1 MKPLSFEHL
10 GLNERLCQHLATLG
24 FDTPTPIQEEAIP
37 LVLHGQ
43 DVIASA
49 QTGSGKT
56 ASFLLPLLHILNDIP
71 LKARMPRAIIMEPT
85 RELALQ
91 VFDQFTRF
99 SDGSLKAALLVG
111 GESMTQ
117 QERVLKT
124 NPDVLIATP
133 GRLLDLCER
142 EKLMLFGIR
151 YVVID
156 EADRMLDMGFLP
168 DVKRI
173 MEKIPLSRQTMLFSA
188 TFDDEIRK
196 MTHQFMLAPKIVNIS
211 RAGSTVA
218 SIEQYFAMS
227 DDKQKRNITRHII
240 AMHGMQG
247 DTKIPTI
254 IFCNRKT
261 QVTTLVSSLRRHKF
275 AADSLHGDL
284 QQSTRNQTVERFRAG
299 EIHILV
305 ASDIAARGLDVEDL
319 GLVINF
325 DVPVNAEDYVH
336 RIGRTGRAGK
346 SGFAFTLVEKRDQK
360 QWKAIETLTQQ
371 DIREFVVPEN
381 VINTPAP
388 TKRLPPKAKNA
399 KSETSILEVESA
411 ADTNIPSTV
420 AQPAARKRRPLRA
433 PRKATKEENTTPNS
447 LVANGEPIET
457 TSSDAPISV
466 VNSDTPVVDSVKNIH
481 PRQRHDRND
490 RTKQNEPKRF
500 NNESPPQQH
509 RRDHTESYGPN
520 MQAKGFGD
528 ETPTFFKQDSYRKFL
543 LSSDVPSNSSAEIDH
558 DHSIPSDEKDKT
570 QKQNEIAV

>member
-1 MKPLSFEHL
+1 MKPHSFEHL
-10 GLNERLCQHLATLG
+10 GLNERLCQHLVTLG
-24 FDTPTPIQEEAIP
+24 FSTPTPIQEEAIP
-37 LVLHGQ
+37 IVLQGQ

-91 VFDQFTRF
+91 VYDQFTRF
-99 SDGSLKAALLVG
+99 SDGTLKAALLVG

-188 TFDDEIRK
+188 TFNDEIRK

-218 SIEQYFAMS
+218 SIEQYFVMAG
-227 DDKQKRNITRHII
+227 DKQKRIITRHLI
-240 AMHGMQG
+240 ATHGMQG
-247 DTKIPTI
+247 ETKVPTI

-284 QQSTRNQTVERFRAG
+284 QQSTRNQTVERFRNG

-305 ASDIAARGLDVEDL
+305 ASDVAARGLDVEDL

-325 DVPVNAEDYVH
+325 DVPINAEDYVH

-371 DIREFVVPEN
+371 DIRECVVPED
-381 VINTPAP
+381 VLNTPIA
-388 TKRLPPKAKNA
+388 TKAVHKQ
-399 KSETSILEVESA
+399 KSTPVEAEISIETD
-411 ADTNIPSTV
+411 ADSV
-420 AQPAARKRRPLRA
+420 KPATKKRRPLRA
-433 PRKATKEENTTPNS
+433 PRKALKT
-447 LVANGEPIET
+447 IDD
-457 TSSDAPISV
+457 TSSDEAQIADNV
-466 VNSDTPVVDSVKNIH
+466 VATVAVAVEMH
-481 PRQRHDRND
+481 TVAEPRVHRNERQKRED
-490 RTKQNEPKRF
+490 NTSAVRPERKRF
-500 NNESPPQQH
+500 DRDSRQSANDSFSRHPQ
-509 RRDHTESYGPN
+509 S
-520 MQAKGFGD
+520 KGFGD
-528 ETPTFFKQDSYRKFL
+528 EMPAFFKQLMK
-543 LSSDVPSNSSAEIDH
+543 
-558 DHSIPSDEKDKT
+558 DE
-570 QKQNEIAV
+570 

>member
-10 GLNERLCQHLATLG
+10 GLNERLCQHLVTLG
-24 FDTPTPIQEEAIP
+24 FNAPTPIQEEAIP

-218 SIEQYFAMS
+218 SIEQFFAMA

-240 AMHGMQG
+240 AKHGMQG

-284 QQSTRNQTVERFRAG
+284 QQSTRNQTVECFRNG

-371 DIREFVVPEN
+371 DIREFVVPEDVLN
-381 VINTPAP
+381 LTSTAKKSPKKQKDVKLAENADVNAELSTETALPSAQTE
-388 TKRLPPKAKNA
+388 TKRK
-399 KSETSILEVESA
+399 
-411 ADTNIPSTV
+411 
-420 AQPAARKRRPLRA
+420 RPLRA
-433 PRKATKEENTTPNS
+433 PRKIAKEEVTTPVEVS
-447 LVANGEPIET
+447 LQET
-457 TSSDAPISV
+457 IVEVTS
-466 VNSDTPVVDSVKNIH
+466 DSIPAIDSSKNTH
-481 PRQRHDRND
+481 QRQRHDKKD
-490 RTKQNEPKRF
+490 HTHQQEPKHF
-500 NNESPPQQH
+500 NREPNTHKH
-509 RRDHTESYGPN
+509 RRDQNDSYAHN
-520 MQAKGFGD
+520 QQFKGFGD
-528 ETPTFFKQDSYRKFL
+528 EVPTFFKQDSYRKFL
-543 LSSDVPSNSSAEIDH
+543 TESDAPLELSAENNKNRSTATH
-558 DHSIPSDEKDKT
+558 QKVKNQTPDE
-570 QKQNEIAV
+570 IVP

>member
-1 MKPLSFEHL
+1 MKPHSFEHL

-24 FDTPTPIQEEAIP
+24 FSAPTPIQEEAIP

-91 VFDQFTRF
+91 VFDQFSRF

-142 EKLMLFGIR
+142 EKLILFGIR

-156 EADRMLDMGFLP
+156 ETDRMLDMGFLP

-218 SIEQYFAMS
+218 SIEQFYVMA
-227 DDKQKRNITRHII
+227 DDKQKRSITRHLIQER
-240 AMHGMQG
+240 GMQG
-247 DTKIPTI
+247 DTKVPTI

-284 QQSTRNQTVERFRAG
+284 QQSTRNQTVERFRSG

-305 ASDIAARGLDVEDL
+305 ASDVAARGLDVEDL

-371 DIREFVVPEN
+371 DIREFTVPEDVLN
-381 VINTPAP
+381 VSSATRKSPKNEKTRKPEISVNQTAELSADAP
-388 TKRLPPKAKNA
+388 STSTQSETKRK
-399 KSETSILEVESA
+399 
-411 ADTNIPSTV
+411 
-420 AQPAARKRRPLRA
+420 RPLRA
-433 PRKATKEENTTPNS
+433 PRKIAKDVAPTSVDTSEQIVAVEVPSNNS
-447 LVANGEPIET
+447 LAG
-457 TSSDAPISV
+457 
-466 VNSDTPVVDSVKNIH
+466 DSPKNTH
-481 PRQRHDRND
+481 QY
-490 RTKQNEPKRF
+490 PKRDNRNHKNPPDQKHF
-500 NNESPPQQH
+500 NRDENAPKHH
-509 RRDHTESYGPN
+509 REHNDSYNKNQPF
-520 MQAKGFGD
+520 KGFGD
-528 ETPTFFKQDSYRKFL
+528 DAPDFFKQDSYRKFL
-543 LSSDVPSNSSAEIDH
+543 TESDLSLELLAENTKNQIAATH
-558 DHSIPSDEKDKT
+558 
-570 QKQNEIAV
+570 QNDQTVTETI

>member
-10 GLNERLCQHLATLG
+10 GLNERLCQHLVTLG
-24 FDTPTPIQEEAIP
+24 FNAPTPIQEEAIP

-218 SIEQYFAMS
+218 SIEQYFAMA

-240 AMHGMQG
+240 ATHGMQG

-284 QQSTRNQTVERFRAG
+284 QQSTRNQTVERFRSG

-371 DIREFVVPEN
+371 DIREFAVPEDVLN
-381 VINTPAP
+381 VPSAV
-388 TKRLPPKAKNA
+388 KRSTQKDKNA
-399 KSETSILEVESA
+399 KPAVNVDASAELSTETAL
-411 ADTNIPSTV
+411 PST
-420 AQPAARKRRPLRA
+420 QPETKRKRPLRA
-433 PRKATKEENTTPNS
+433 PRKIAKDGATTPVSSSVQETVVEMASDNVPAIDS
-447 LVANGEPIET
+447 PKNTHQHPKHDKNNHNHPQEP
-457 TSSDAPISV
+457 
-466 VNSDTPVVDSVKNIH
+466 
-481 PRQRHDRND
+481 RHFNR
-490 RTKQNEPKRF
+490 EPNTHK
-500 NNESPPQQH
+500 H
-509 RRDHTESYGPN
+509 RRDQNDSYGHN
-520 MQAKGFGD
+520 QQFKGFGD
-528 ETPTFFKQDSYRKFL
+528 EVPTFFKQDSYRKFL
-543 LSSDVPSNSSAEIDH
+543 LESDVQLELSAENNKNRSTETH
-558 DHSIPSDEKDKT
+558 QKVKNQTPDEIT
-570 QKQNEIAV
+570 T

>member
-1 MKPLSFEHL
+1 MRPLSFEHL
-10 GLNERLCQHLATLG
+10 GLNERLCQHLVTLG
-24 FDTPTPIQEEAIP
+24 FNTPTPIQEQAIP

-117 QERVLKT
+117 QERALKT

-142 EKLMLFGIR
+142 EKLILFGIR
-151 YVVID
+151 YIVID

-196 MTHQFMLAPKIVNIS
+196 MTHQFMLAPKVVNVS

-218 SIEQYFAMS
+218 SIEQFSVMAG
-227 DDKQKRNITRHII
+227 DKQKRSITRHLIRQ
-240 AMHGMQG
+240 HGIQG
-247 DTKIPTI
+247 DIKIPTI

-284 QQSTRNQTVERFRAG
+284 QQSTRNQTVERFRNG
-299 EIHILV
+299 DIHILV
-305 ASDIAARGLDVEDL
+305 ASDVAARGLDVEDL

-346 SGFAFTLVEKRDQK
+346 SGFAFTLIEKRDQK
-360 QWKAIETLTQQ
+360 RWKAIETLTQQ
-371 DIREFVVPEN
+371 TIREFTVPDDVLNVSKKSLNEKCVVQEEN
-381 VINTPAP
+381 VETPIDP
-388 TKRLPPKAKNA
+388 TTDPETPSKTRRKRSLR
-399 KSETSILEVESA
+399 TSRKKIKDTTCESA
-411 ADTNIPSTV
+411 EICVQETGAEPADEKKQVADSSNNI
-420 AQPAARKRRPLRA
+420 
-433 PRKATKEENTTPNS
+433 
-447 LVANGEPIET
+447 
-457 TSSDAPISV
+457 
-466 VNSDTPVVDSVKNIH
+466 
-481 PRQRHDRND
+481 
-490 RTKQNEPKRF
+490 
-500 NNESPPQQH
+500 PPQQKSQYEQRHNH
-509 RRDHTESYGPN
+509 RDSNAYKHRKDHYDSHNNHP
-520 MQAKGFGD
+520 QFKGFGN
-528 ETPTFFKQDSYRKFL
+528 EVPAFFKQDSYRKFL
-543 LSSDVPSNSSAEIDH
+543 TESNLSLDLLAENNKH
-558 DHSIPSDEKDKT
+558 QQNATQQTVQNNTLDEIT
-570 QKQNEIAV
+570 T

>member
-10 GLNERLCQHLATLG
+10 GLNERLCQHLVTLG
-24 FDTPTPIQEEAIP
+24 FNAPTPIQEEAIP

-218 SIEQYFAMS
+218 SIEQFYVMA
-227 DDKQKRNITRHII
+227 DDKQKRSIARHLIRER
-240 AMHGMQG
+240 GMQG
-247 DTKIPTI
+247 DTKVPTI

-284 QQSTRNQTVERFRAG
+284 QQSTRNQTVERFRSG

-305 ASDIAARGLDVEDL
+305 ASDVAARGLDVEDL

-371 DIREFVVPEN
+371 DIREFIVPEDVLN
-381 VINTPAP
+381 VSSVVKKSQKKEKDAKPTISVDTSTELSTDEALPSAQSE
-388 TKRLPPKAKNA
+388 TKRK
-399 KSETSILEVESA
+399 
-411 ADTNIPSTV
+411 
-420 AQPAARKRRPLRA
+420 RPLRA
-433 PRKATKEENTTPNS
+433 PRKITKDVATTPIDVS
-447 LVANGEPIET
+447 VQET
-457 TSSDAPISV
+457 VVELASDNATT
-466 VNSDTPVVDSVKNIH
+466 NDSPKNAHQH
-481 PRQRHDRND
+481 PKRDNRNN
-490 RTKQNEPKRF
+490 KPQHEPKHF
-500 NNESPPQQH
+500 NRAESAHKH
-509 RRDHTESYGPN
+509 RREPNDSYN
-520 MQAKGFGD
+520 QNQQFKGFGD
-528 ETPTFFKQDSYRKFL
+528 EAPAFFKQDSYRKFL
-543 LSSDVPSNSSAEIDH
+543 LESESPLELLGKDTKIETPTTRQENQTQAET
-558 DHSIPSDEKDKT
+558 SL
-570 QKQNEIAV
+570 

>member
-1 MKPLSFEHL
+1 MKPLSFEYL
-10 GLNERLCQHLATLG
+10 GLNERLCQQLVTLG
-24 FDTPTPIQEEAIP
+24 FNVPTPIQAEAIP
-37 LVLHGQ
+37 LVLQGQ

-91 VFDQFTRF
+91 VFEQFSRF

-117 QERVLKT
+117 QERILRT

-188 TFDDEIRK
+188 TFDDEIKK

-218 SIEQYFAMS
+218 SIEQYFVMAA
-227 DDKQKRNITRHII
+227 DKQKRSITRHLIKK
-240 AMHGMQG
+240 HGMQNEL
-247 DTKIPTI
+247 KIPTI

-284 QQSTRNQTVERFRAG
+284 QQSTRNQTVERFRSG

-305 ASDIAARGLDVEDL
+305 ASDIAARGLDVENL

-325 DVPVNAEDYVH
+325 DVPVNAEDYIH

-371 DIREFVVPEN
+371 EIREDVLPEEILNAPPPAKKAPHKTKKVEIDFN
-381 VINTPAP
+381 VEQDVDVNIASV
-388 TKRLPPKAKNA
+388 LPD
-399 KSETSILEVESA
+399 S
-411 ADTNIPSTV
+411 
-420 AQPAARKRRPLRA
+420 RKRRPLRA
-433 PRKATKEENTTPNS
+433 PRKSTTASETSTPVEITS
-447 LVANGEPIET
+447 LN
-457 TSSDAPISV
+457 TSSETIASDVAV
-466 VNSDTPVVDSVKNIH
+466 VIPKNAHPKNAQHNQRNRKKSNTSDRDVTRTEPAHADRNANQSR
-481 PRQRHDRND
+481 PRHDAND
-490 RTKQNEPKRF
+490 SFLKNAF
-500 NNESPPQQH
+500 
-509 RRDHTESYGPN
+509 
-520 MQAKGFGD
+520 AKGFGD
-528 ETPTFFKQDSYRKFL
+528 EMPAFFKQDTYRKFL
-543 LSSDVPSNSSAEIDH
+543 TAIEAANQTADIDR
-558 DHSIPSDEKDKT
+558 DEPM
-570 QKQNEIAV
+570 IAHPKKNTIVKSEVTV

>member
-10 GLNERLCQHLATLG
+10 GLNERLCQHLVTLG
-24 FDTPTPIQEEAIP
+24 FNTPTPIQEEAIP

-56 ASFLLPLLHILNDIP
+56 ASFLLPLLHILNEIP

-218 SIEQYFAMS
+218 SIEQYFAMA

-240 AMHGMQG
+240 AMHGTQG
-247 DTKIPTI
+247 ETKIPTI

-284 QQSTRNQTVERFRAG
+284 QQSTRNQTVERFRSG

-371 DIREFVVPEN
+371 DIREFVVPEDILN
-381 VINTPAP
+381 MASVAKKSPQKERNAKPAVIADASVELSTETALPSVQP
-388 TKRLPPKAKNA
+388 ETKRK
-399 KSETSILEVESA
+399 
-411 ADTNIPSTV
+411 
-420 AQPAARKRRPLRA
+420 RPLRA
-433 PRKATKEENTTPNS
+433 PRKIAKEEVTITADVSAQETIVEVIRDNDPAIDSSKNAHQHPKHDKKNHTHQQEPRHFNREPN
-447 LVANGEPIET
+447 AHKHRKEH
-457 TSSDAPISV
+457 SDSHSH
-466 VNSDTPVVDSVKNIH
+466 N
-481 PRQRHDRND
+481 
-490 RTKQNEPKRF
+490 
-500 NNESPPQQH
+500 QQF
-509 RRDHTESYGPN
+509 
-520 MQAKGFGD
+520 KGFGD
-528 ETPTFFKQDSYRKFL
+528 EVPTFFKQDSYRKFL
-543 LSSDVPSNSSAEIDH
+543 LASDTPHELVAENNKNKLTETH
-558 DHSIPSDEKDKT
+558 QKNENQTRDET
-570 QKQNEIAV
+570 TT